1 MTSTYCRTMIICM
14 SCILFFVIFLST
26 EIMKINAETLEST
39 ENCIVEDSGFLRL
52 VNQENSLDSNFK
64 PDGLIDY
71 QKIKV
76 NSVALDAYNTML
88 SVMEEG
94 GITGLKL
101 QSAYRPYPY
110 QRAIFDQRVR
120 EFMKMG
126 KSKDEAIYL
135 TSQSIQYPGAS
146 EHQTGLA
153 LDVSV
158 SGQLNQAFADTP
170 AGIWLNDHCHKFGF
184 IIRYPQN
191 KTDVTHIIYE
201 PWHLRYVGIPHAS
214 IMKDLDLS
222 LEEYHTFLDE
232 TKMYIYWG
240 DDGDY
245 FLVIHTDVLPE
256 VRPNGL
262 IDVSSDKLVD
272 SPNYI
277 ITLHKAKIP

>member
-1 MTSTYCRTMIICM
+1 
-14 SCILFFVIFLST
+14 
-26 EIMKINAETLEST
+26 MKINAETLEST
-39 ENCIVEDSGFLRL
+39 ETSVVEDSGFLRL

>member
-1 MTSTYCRTMIICM
+1 MTSTYFRTMIICM

-39 ENCIVEDSGFLRL
+39 ETSVVEDSGFLRL

>member
-1 MTSTYCRTMIICM
+1 MTSTYYRAV
-14 SCILFFVIFLST
+14 ILCVTAVLIIFLSVT
-26 EIMKINAETLEST
+26 IVKTNAQTLESET
-39 ENCIVEDSGFLRL
+39 ADFVEDSGFLRL
-52 VNQENSLDSNFK
+52 INQENSLDSNFK
-64 PDGLIDY
+64 PEGLVEY

-76 NSVALDAYNTML
+76 NSVALHAYNTML
-88 SVMEEG
+88 SVMEG
-94 GITGLKL
+94 DGIKGLRL

-110 QRAIFDQRVR
+110 QRAIFEQRVR
-120 EFMKMG
+120 EFIKMG
-126 KSKDEAIYL
+126 KSEDEAIYL

-170 AGIWLNDHCHKFGF
+170 AGLWLDEHCHKFGF
-184 IIRYPQN
+184 IVRYAQN

-214 IMKDLDLS
+214 IMKNLDLS
-222 LEEYHTFLDE
+222 LEEYHNYLKE
-232 TKMYIYWG
+232 IKMYVYWG
-240 DDGDY
+240 DAGDY

-262 IDVSSDKLVD
+262 IDVSSDRWGD

-277 ITLHKAKIP
+277 ITLHKVKV

>member
-1 MTSTYCRTMIICM
+1 MIICLTLVFV
-14 SCILFFVIFLST
+14 LFFSVRIVQT
-26 EIMKINAETLEST
+26 NAESLELIEAVEEIEINSKV
-39 ENCIVEDSGFLRL
+39 VEDSGFLRL
-52 VNQENSLDSNFK
+52 VNQENNLGPNFK
-64 PDGLIDY
+64 PTGLIDY

-76 NSVALDAYNTML
+76 NSVALDAYNTMFL
-88 SVMEEG
+88 IMEQS

-110 QRAIFDQRVR
+110 QRAIFEQRVR
-120 EFMKMG
+120 ELVKAG
-126 KSKDEAIYL
+126 KNKDEAIYL

-158 SGQLNQAFADTP
+158 SGQLNQAFAETP

-191 KTDVTHIIYE
+191 KTDVTHIIFE
-201 PWHLRYVGIPHAS
+201 PWHLRYVGVPHAS
-214 IMKDLDLS
+214 IMKNLDLS
-222 LEEYHTFLDE
+222 LEEYHSFLDE
-232 TKMYIYWG
+232 VKMYIYWG
-240 DDGDY
+240 DAGDY

-256 VRPNGL
+256 VQLPGL
-262 IDVSSDKLVD
+262 IDVSSDRFGD

-277 ITLHKAKIP
+277 ITLHKAGV